1 MATGAPAATHRLH
14 RLDEEASFPAMSAT
28 PEVSQATPSI
38 PGGQDPAPSTKAP
51 RKVRRLSKRDKVV
64 LGLMVGIPTLVQL
77 AFVWIPTVLSIFLS
91 FTRWNGLAL
100 SDIKAAGLAN
110 YDYVFNDSPAFWPA
124 FQHNILWLV
133 FLALIAT
140 PIGLLLAVLLDQKIR
155 GSKIYQSIFFV
166 PVMLSLALIG
176 IIWQLFYQKDN
187 GLLNFLLGTAGTPQA
202 VDWFGDSSVNIWAAL
217 VAATWRHAGYVMI
230 LYLAGLKGV
239 DASLKEAAALDGAN
253 GRQTFFKIV
262 FPAMAPIN
270 IVIVVITIIESLRAF
285 DVVWVINKGT
295 NGLELISALVISY
308 LIGEGQSIGIGSAFA
323 VILLVISLVPITI
336 YLSRTFRK
344 EKV

>member
-1 MATGAPAATHRLH
+1 MSSTTDTSQTSPAGSPRSGRARH
-14 RLDEEASFPAMSAT
+14 
-28 PEVSQATPSI
+28 V
-38 PGGQDPAPSTKAP
+38 PGTA
-51 RKVRRLSKRDKVV
+51 RKVRRLSRRDKVV
-64 LGLMVGIPTLVQL
+64 LGFMVGIPTLIQL
-77 AFVWIPTVLSIFLS
+77 AFVWIPTLLSVLLS

-110 YDYVFNDSPAFWPA
+110 YNYVFNDSPAFWPA
-124 FQHNILWLV
+124 VQHNILWLV

-140 PIGLLLAVLLDQKIR
+140 PLGLLLAVLLDQKIR

-202 VDWFGDSSVNIWAAL
+202 VDWFGNSDVNIWAAL

-239 DASLKEAAALDGAN
+239 DASLKEAASLDGAN
-253 GRQTFFKIV
+253 GRQTFFRIV

-344 EKV
+344 EKF

>member
-1 MATGAPAATHRLH
+1 MSRTTDLSHPSPAGAPRSS
-14 RLDEEASFPAMSAT
+14 RRRSA
-28 PEVSQATPSI
+28 
-38 PGGQDPAPSTKAP
+38 PGTN
-51 RKVRRLSKRDKVV
+51 RKVRRLSTRDKVV
-64 LGLMVGIPTLVQL
+64 LAFMVGIPTLIQL
-77 AFVWIPTVLSIFLS
+77 AFVWIPTVLSVFLS

-100 SDIKAAGLAN
+100 SDIRAAGLAN
-110 YDYVFNDSPAFWPA
+110 YSYVFNDSPAFWPA
-124 FQHNILWLV
+124 VQHNILWLV
-133 FLALIAT
+133 FLAVIAT
-140 PIGLLLAVLLDQKIR
+140 PLGLLLAVLLDQKIR

-202 VDWFGDSSVNIWAAL
+202 VDWFGNSDVNIWAAL

-253 GRQTFFKIV
+253 GRQTFFRIV

-295 NGLELISALVISY
+295 NGLELISALVITY

-344 EKV
+344 EKF